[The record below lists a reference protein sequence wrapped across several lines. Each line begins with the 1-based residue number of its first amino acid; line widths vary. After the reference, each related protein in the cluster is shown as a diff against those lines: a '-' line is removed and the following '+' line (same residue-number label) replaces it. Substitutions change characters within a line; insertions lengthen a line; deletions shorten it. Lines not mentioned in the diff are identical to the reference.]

1 MPLLVG
7 RPGPQRGLVE
17 AGDRSGGDQGADQRH
32 HLSRQGCRLRQARIP
47 EPDHAVVVGQYVAAG
62 TERHRVD
69 DEGEQVAK
77 AAKAVAGLERVG
89 AARVGAAD
97 AVGDLGQLGGMVCS
111 RRTMGGVDVAA
122 SPIQG
127 RQVVDVSFLLA
138 HASHVLATRMTAAFA
153 EIGIT
158 PREYCVLAH
167 AMCGQYTQIELATI
181 ADLDKT
187 TMLNIMDYLERAGY
201 AERTPSPS
209 DRRARIIAV
218 TPDGAKLVAQGDQIA
233 DRVHGEVLD
242 ALPADQRDVLTSA
255 LTTLVTGVLAEP
267 VTSERPVRRP
277 RANTVH

>member
-1 MPLLVG
+1 MASVN
-7 RPGPQRGLVE
+7 VE
-17 AGDRSGGDQGADQRH
+17 
-32 HLSRQGCRLRQARIP
+32 
-47 EPDHAVVVGQYVAAG
+47 
-62 TERHRVD
+62 
-69 DEGEQVAK
+69 
-77 AAKAVAGLERVG
+77 
-89 AARVGAAD
+89 
-97 AVGDLGQLGGMVCS
+97 
-111 RRTMGGVDVAA
+111 A

-167 AMCGQYTQIELATI
+167 AMSGQHTQIELATI

-187 TMLNIMDYLERAGY
+187 TMLNSMDHLERAGY
-201 AERTPSPS
+201 AERTPSPA

-218 TPDGAKLVAQGDQIA
+218 TPAGAALVAQAHQIA

-255 LTTLVTGVLAEP
+255 LGTLVTGVLAEP

-277 RANTVH
+277 RAGTVH